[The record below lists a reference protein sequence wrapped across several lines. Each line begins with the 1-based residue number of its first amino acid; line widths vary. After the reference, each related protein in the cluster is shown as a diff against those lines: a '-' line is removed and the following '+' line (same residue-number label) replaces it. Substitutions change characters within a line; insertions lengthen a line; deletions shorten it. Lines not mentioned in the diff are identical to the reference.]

1 MKPTNKHAAVGAGR
15 NRNHWGIRAYL
26 AEIGKN
32 MRMVADDLGVA
43 SSLVQD
49 TVRGIKNNRRV
60 LAYLLELGCPRKY
73 LSLPPDLDQHEK
85 EKRDDS

>member
-1 MKPTNKHAAVGAGR
+1 MRPTNKIAAVASGR
-15 NRNHWGIRAYL
+15 YRQPYAIRGYL

-73 LSLPPDLDQHEK
+73 LSLPPDLDS
-85 EKRDDS
+85 RGAANG